1 MTAPGRSIRRA
12 ALPVA
17 LVVLGILAPAMLPA
31 QSAAERS
38 LARATAAA
46 AEHWAAGNVSG
57 LGTFAPRDG
66 RVTVELGDA
75 SGAVQ
80 WRHASAAL
88 RSLFGERETA
98 SVEVVDA
105 AVTEGDP
112 GWAFGQLS
120 WTSRVRGTREAQ
132 QHTVFIGFAWE
143 GGAWRIREIRLLR

>member
-1 MTAPGRSIRRA
+1 MIASRGSILRT
-12 ALPVA
+12 ALPAV
-17 LVVLGILAPAMLPA
+17 LLVLGMLVPTVLPA
-31 QSAAERS
+31 QSAVERS

-57 LGTFAPRDG
+57 LGTFAPPDG

-88 RSLFGERETA
+88 RSLFGERETM
-98 SVEVVDA
+98 SVDVVDA